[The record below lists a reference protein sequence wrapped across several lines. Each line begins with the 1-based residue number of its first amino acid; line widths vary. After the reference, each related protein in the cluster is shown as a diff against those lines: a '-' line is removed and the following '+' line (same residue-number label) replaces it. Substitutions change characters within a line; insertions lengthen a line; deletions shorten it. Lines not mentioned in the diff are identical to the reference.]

1 MYAQTVDGC
10 LEERIGQSGLT
21 QAELQAELEK
31 AEGALEFI
39 RQSRDD
45 GSLPLLR
52 LPERRDDLAACR
64 SAADRLLDGAKD
76 IVLLGT
82 GGSSLGAQALAQIA
96 GWRDP
101 GTVEGQAKGRPRF
114 HFFDNLDGSSYLN
127 ALNTL
132 DLAATRFVT
141 ISKSGSTAETMMQ
154 TLTTM
159 DVISERLG
167 ADCLHRVF
175 LGLTEPGDNPMRRI
189 LGQHG
194 IEMLEHDP
202 KVGGR
207 YSVLSN
213 VGMLPAIL
221 LGLNPEAV
229 REGAAQVLNPVFDG
243 ASPDNCAPAVGA
255 AVNVALARKN
265 MNITV
270 LLSYSDRLERFSKWF
285 VQLWSE
291 SLGKDGHGTTPIAA
305 LGPVDQHSQLQL
317 FLGGPV
323 DKLVTV
329 VMLDVAGTGPRI
341 KPEYDS
347 DPSIGYL
354 SGKTIGDLVDCEQ
367 RATAEALVRNGR
379 PVRVI
384 NLPKLDEETLGQ
396 LFMHYMLETIIAGHL
411 LGVDPFDQPAV
422 EEGKV
427 LAREYL
433 AQLV

>member
-1 MYAQTVDGC
+1 MYTQSVEGC
-10 LEERIGQSGLT
+10 LAERIGQNGLT
-21 QAELQAELEK
+21 EAELQTELDK
-31 AEGALEFI
+31 TEGALEFL
-39 RQSRDD
+39 RRSKED
-45 GSLPLLR
+45 GSLPLLT
-52 LPERRDDLAACR
+52 LPERRDDLEDCRKAAE
-64 SAADRLLDGAKD
+64 RLLDGAKD

-101 GTVEGQAKGRPRF
+101 GTVSGQAKGRPRF

-127 ALNTL
+127 ALDTL
-132 DLAATRFVT
+132 DLSATRFVT

-154 TLTTM
+154 TLTTL
-159 DVISERLG
+159 DAVSARLG
-167 ADCLHRVF
+167 PDALRRVF
-175 LGLTEPGDNPMRRI
+175 LGLTEPGDNPTRRI
-189 LGQHG
+189 LAQHG

-229 REGAAQVLNPVFDG
+229 REGAARVLQPALDG
-243 ASPDNCAPAVGA
+243 IAPASYAPALGA

-317 FLGGPV
+317 FLGGPI

-341 KPEYDS
+341 MPKYAG

-367 RATAEALVRNGR
+367 RATVEALSRNGR
-379 PVRVI
+379 PARVI
-384 NLPKLDEETLGQ
+384 NLPKLDEQTLGQ

-411 LGVDPFDQPAV
+411 LGVNPFDQPAV

-427 LAREYL
+427 LARDYL
-433 AQLV
+433 AKMV